1 MYSINGLTVIMDI
14 IGSSGDNQ
22 VRGQLEL
29 LKALIQN
36 KANLTFELNQMRI
49 RDSYHQSNA
58 GYRDLKG
65 LITLSKTIK
74 KKLLDLNQSHE
85 SLKKTEIQGDS
96 PETINK
102 LVDLISYSQE
112 NVGHIESLLNEFEDA
127 KRLIDLLKQRHE
139 LLSQE
144 YQKKTLSLAVNER
157 YLNDNTPEV
166 MAYKELASEIK
177 DYEAELEYFGQEN
190 DKMFEKKVNRKKNRR
205 SSVQKVKIYQQMSED
220 TLKLRSKLLI
230 KQDLE
235 KNMKHAEEELKYHF
249 SQVEKTETRLKELE
263 ADQALNSN
271 TQPLEQELK
280 YLDAEIQA
288 LENELENDYREREE
302 LINPVVLGFNMN
314 DKQNKTSS
322 DDSLTV
328 SLAGLIAGF
337 KEMRGEK
344 ESLIEQNN
352 RLKQRITNLFN
363 AVV

>member
-1 MYSINGLTVIMDI
+1 MDLLA
-14 IGSSGDNQ
+14 SSGDNQ
-22 VRGQLEL
+22 IRGQLEL
-29 LKALIQN
+29 LKALMQS
-36 KANLTFELNQMRI
+36 KSNLTYELNQIRI
-49 RDSYHQSNA
+49 RDSYHQSNV

-74 KKLLDLNQSHE
+74 KKLSDLNLSHE
-85 SLKKTEIQGDS
+85 NLKNTEIQADS
-96 PETINK
+96 PETISK

-112 NVGHIESLLNEFEDA
+112 NVGQVESLLKEFEDA
-127 KRLIDLLKQRHE
+127 QRLLSLLKQRYG

-144 YQKKTLSLAVNER
+144 YQKKQLSIAVNER

-166 MAYKELASEIK
+166 MAYKELAEEIK
-177 DYEAELEYFGQEN
+177 DFEAELEFFGQEN
-190 DKMFEKKVNRKKNRR
+190 DKMFEKKVSRKKNRR

-220 TLKLRSKLLI
+220 ALKLRSKLLI

-235 KNMKHAEEELKYHF
+235 KNIKHAGEELKYHF
-249 SQVEKTETRLKELE
+249 CQVEKEENRLKELE
-263 ADQALNSN
+263 SDLALNSN
-271 TQPLEQELK
+271 TESLEEELK
-280 YLDAEIQA
+280 N
-288 LENELENDYREREE
+288 LENEIQTLENEIENDYREREE
-302 LINPVVLGFNMN
+302 LINPVVLGFNLN
-314 DKQNKTSS
+314 DRQNKTSS

-337 KEMRGEK
+337 KEMRCEK